1 MIMMDEAQPLPQN
14 PSLPLFRRFS
24 PGESQADANDSLDG
38 ALDSPLDGALDGLD
52 PRHEKR
58 SRLAGSRRAKPDYAA
73 LRLAGEIAS
82 SLNLLL
88 ASSSDPDLSGFA
100 VASATPTG
108 KGSHFLVRIY
118 ATDSTF
124 AFDPERVMASLKRA
138 KPYFRQEIAS
148 AITRKH
154 APDFRFQLLPPGA
167 QPF

>member
-1 MIMMDEAQPLPQN
+1 VIMMDEAQSLPQI
-14 PSLPLFRRFS
+14 PSPPLFRRFS
-24 PGESQADANDSLDG
+24 PGESQAEANDSLDG
-38 ALDSPLDGALDGLD
+38 PLDGTLDGLD

-88 ASSSDPDLSGFA
+88 ASSSDSNLSGFA

-138 KPYFRQEIAS
+138 KPFFRQEIAS